1 MSRSTRCRRIRRDN
15 MKITIVCAGKIKEKY
30 LSAGIA
36 EFLKRLK
43 PYAQVEIRE
52 IHEEKMPEDPSPAE
66 KEQVLAR
73 EGEKLLK
80 LLYVLDVYGAL
91 KSSEQ
96 LAEEINALGLRGRSS
111 ITFLIGGAFGL
122 SKEVRAKADARISFS
137 PMTFTHQMVRLLLVE
152 QIYRAFKIN
161 RGEKY
166 HW

>member
-1 MSRSTRCRRIRRDN
+1 MRI
-15 MKITIVCAGKIKEKY
+15 TVVCAGRIKEKY

-36 EFLKRLK
+36 EFLKRLR
-43 PYAQVEIRE
+43 PFAQVEIRE
-52 IHEEKMPEDPSPAE
+52 IHEEKMPDEPSEAE
-66 KEQVLAR
+66 KEQVLRR

-80 LLYVLDVYGAL
+80 LVPAGSYLFVLDVHGREM
-91 KSSEQ
+91 SSEE
-96 LAEEINALGLRGRSS
+96 LASRLDQLGLSGRSN

-122 SKEVRAKADARISFS
+122 SREVRAAADERLSFS
-137 PMTFTHQMVRLLLVE
+137 QLTFTHQMVRLLLVE

>member
-1 MSRSTRCRRIRRDN
+1 

-52 IHEEKMPEDPSPAE
+52 IHEEKMPEAPSPAE
-66 KEQVLAR
+66 KEQTLAR

-80 LLYVLDVYGAL
+80 LVPDGSYLYVLDVYGKL

-96 LAEEINALGLRGRSS
+96 LAKEIADLGLRGRSS
-111 ITFLIGGAFGL
+111 ITFLIGADGSLTGFGGGLPTKQFLLQLEGALPQG
-122 SKEVRAKADARISFS
+122 D
-137 PMTFTHQMVRLLLVE
+137 LL
-152 QIYRAFKIN
+152 A
-161 RGEKY
+161 
-166 HW
+166 